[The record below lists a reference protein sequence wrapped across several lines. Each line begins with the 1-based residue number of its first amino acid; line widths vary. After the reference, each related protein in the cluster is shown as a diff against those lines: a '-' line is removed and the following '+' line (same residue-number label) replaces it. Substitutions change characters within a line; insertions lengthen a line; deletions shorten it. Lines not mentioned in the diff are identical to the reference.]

1 MSLSEQLIEE
11 YREAFNRPN
20 GQVRLLTKSQA
31 QFIRAVM
38 RCNEINE
45 TSRTYDNQRKQLNKT
60 KDST

>member
-11 YREAFNRPN
+11 YREAFRKPD

-45 TSRTYDNQRKQLNKT
+45 TSRTYDNQRQQFNNNKDT
-60 KDST
+60 S

>member
-11 YREAFNRPN
+11 YREAFRKPD

-45 TSRTYDNQRKQLNKT
+45 TSRTYDKKRIKQTNNT
-60 KDST
+60 T

>member
-60 KDST
+60 KDTS

>member
-1 MSLSEQLIEE
+1 MSISKELLEE
-11 YREAFNRPN
+11 YTEAFNKPN

-45 TSRTYDNQRKQLNKT
+45 TSRTYDKERIKQTNNT
-60 KDST
+60 T

>member
-11 YREAFNRPN
+11 YREAFNRPK

-45 TSRTYDNQRKQLNKT
+45 TSRTYDNQRKQLNKI
-60 KDST
+60 KDTS

>member
-60 KDST
+60 KNST

>member
-1 MSLSEQLIEE
+1 MSISKELLEE
-11 YREAFNRPN
+11 YKEAFRKPD

-45 TSRTYDNQRKQLNKT
+45 TSRTYDKERIKQTNNT
-60 KDST
+60 T

>member
-31 QFIRAVM
+31 KFIRAVM